1 MRQERNRL
9 LTVGLLIIITLVL
22 IGIGNRSGVLRPLT
36 SAVMVPLGP
45 LARLMTGGAETTA
58 ALGEEPEDVD
68 ALQERV
74 RELERTVA
82 ELQVEIVRQRE
93 IEQDYFRLSELLD
106 YAVDNPDQN
115 LVTADVIAR
124 DTSSYLRWVIIN
136 RGARDGI
143 RVGAPVINERG
154 LVGRVEDVAANA
166 AWVLLII
173 DPTSAVNARLQNA
186 RAEGTVTG
194 QLQGGLRMEL
204 IPQETLLEM
213 GDLVL
218 TSGLGGRFPANIVI
232 GQVSSVRSQQAA
244 LFQEA
249 EVRPTVDFEHL
260 ELVSVITSFEPVD
273 PSIFDEVIEE
283 RSSEEP

>member
-45 LARLMTGGAETTA
+45 LARLMTGGAEATA
-58 ALGEEPEDVD
+58 TLAEEPENVD
-68 ALQERV
+68 ALRERV

-93 IEQDYFRLSELLD
+93 VEQDYFRLSELLD

-166 AWVLLII
+166 AWVLLVI

-204 IPQETLLEM
+204 IPQEAPLEI